1 MRIAA
6 GVEYDGS
13 GFCGWQSQIG
23 VRTAQDCIEKAVSN
37 VADHKIKVVC
47 AGRTD
52 TGVHSVG
59 QVIHFDSRVQRSMR
73 SWVLGSNANL
83 PRDICL
89 CWAKL
94 VNERFHARFSAISRQ
109 YRYVI
114 VNRRT
119 RPAVLQDHVTWQHRY
134 LDEKIMYRAGKLL
147 EGEHDFS
154 SFRALAC
161 QSKTP
166 VRHVYEVAVLRQG
179 QYVYLDVRANGFLH
193 HMVRN
198 IAGVLMAVGSG
209 ERPATWVS
217 DLLSLRDRTQG
228 GVTAPPQGL
237 YFSGVEYAPG
247 FDLPPLPEKPSFS

>member
-13 GFCGWQSQIG
+13 SFCGWQTQVG
-23 VRTAQDCIEKAVSN
+23 VRTAQDCIEKAVSI
-37 VADHKIKVVC
+37 VADHEVKVVC

-59 QVIHFDSRVQRSMR
+59 QVIHFDSNAQRSMR

-83 PRDICL
+83 PKDVCL
-89 CWAKL
+89 CWAKS
-94 VNERFHARFSAISRQ
+94 VDERFHARFSAISRH

-114 VNRRT
+114 INRKA
-119 RPAVLQDHVTWQHRY
+119 RPAVLQDHVTWQHKH
-134 LDEKIMYRAGKLL
+134 LDETLMLQAGQLL
-147 EGEHDFS
+147 QGEHDFS

-161 QSKTP
+161 QSKTA
-166 VRHVYEVAVLRQG
+166 VRHVYEVMVLRQG
-179 QYVYLDVRANGFLH
+179 EYIYLNVRANGFLH

-209 ERPATWVS
+209 ERPVSWVS
-217 DLLSLRDRTQG
+217 DLLSLRDRSQG

-237 YFSGVEYAPG
+237 YFSGVEYDPG
-247 FDLPPLPEKPSFS
+247 FNLPPLPAPPSFS

>member
-13 GFCGWQSQIG
+13 GFYGWQSQFG
-23 VRTAQDCIEKAVSN
+23 VRTAQDCVEKAVSI
-37 VADHKIKVVC
+37 VADHKVKVVC

-52 TGVHSVG
+52 TGVHGVG
-59 QVIHFDSRVQRSMR
+59 QVIHFDSQAQRSMR

-83 PRDICL
+83 PRDVCL
-89 CWAKL
+89 CWAKS
-94 VNERFHARFSAISRQ
+94 VDEPFHARFSAISRH

-114 VNRRT
+114 INRGT
-119 RPAVLQDHVTWQHRY
+119 RPAVLQDHVTWQHKR
-134 LDEKIMYRAGKLL
+134 LDEKIMQQAGKLL
-147 EGEHDFS
+147 EGMHDFS

-161 QSKTP
+161 QSKNP
-166 VRHVYEVAVLRQG
+166 VRHVYEVVVSRQG
-179 QYVYLDVRANGFLH
+179 EYVYLDVHANGFLH

-198 IAGVLMAVGSG
+198 IAGVLIAVGSG
-209 ERPATWVS
+209 ERPVAWVS

-237 YFSGVEYAPG
+237 YFSGVEYDPG
-247 FDLPPLPEKPSFS
+247 FNLPPLPGLPSFS